1 MQCQQEKNLKVI
13 FIIIGTVVLL
23 SFFYFTI
30 FGRALGQK
38 ENHLEILFA
47 LPNVVLTSNIAPL
60 SNGTYLSKNS
70 DNFIKAMEE
79 KGLIFVEQMGSG
91 YLFEK
96 GGENYLSTSRMY
108 SRYFMIFTEPR
119 T

>member
-1 MQCQQEKNLKVI
+1 MNHLKYKSTLVI
-13 FIIIGTVVLL
+13 LFLILAFAGIV
-23 SFFYFTI
+23 YFTI
-30 FGRALGQK
+30 FGRALKQK
-38 ENHLEILFA
+38 ENHLGILFA
-47 LPNVVLTSNIAPL
+47 LPKAALTSNIASL
-60 SNGTYLSKNS
+60 NNGTYLSKNS

-79 KGLIFVEQMGSG
+79 KGLVFVEQMGSG
-91 YLFEK
+91 YLFNK